1 MNTPVTSFTVLLPEG
16 GDVARFS
23 AFCAAVQSVADSG
36 GFRAAAPT
44 GLADEA
50 LVGLAVASERLMG
63 CVEGLVVGAAGEMA
77 ERSKPEHGD
86 ERLTVKHGCPDVV
99 SLISTLTGVS
109 KRTAA
114 TRITLGK
121 ALHSSTSDVGIPN
134 VSRFPAVQAAL
145 RAGRLGIDTARVITR
160 MLGDSAKRL
169 GFSADLQ
176 ECERMVVLAADH
188 TPDQGL
194 GLSADQVAVM
204 IGQWQGHLDPDGAEP
219 TARELEER
227 RGLWIR
233 QQADGTFKV
242 GGLLTPVQGAKWQA
256 IAQTILSPRIPRF
269 TGHPETSADAGSG
282 DPDGHSCRGGADGHP
297 GRDECSDR
305 SSQAG
310 DGAGREGSADSARGD
325 DSGHDGT
332 GDGQKATGDRTL
344 FDDDPEATGDR
355 PLFAH
360 DAEVSPILADTRTW
374 EQLLADGFT
383 TYIDRVAA
391 LPGIPELCGARPTI
405 NIHASLEDVVS
416 GKGVGWIDG
425 LDQPVP
431 VSTVDQLICQGDI
444 ITTLMHEGRILQ
456 HGKTKRFFTAAQ
468 NRAMAARDGGC
479 VWPGCNRPPSWCESH
494 HTVEW
499 RHKGYLPGR
508 TDTDLGALVCPFH
521 HRHLHNSRWQLVMI
535 NGVPHIIPPP
545 EIDWTQTPRP
555 CTQRRVGSRRS

>member
-1 MNTPVTSFTVLLPEG
+1 MNTPVTSFTVSLPEG
-16 GDVARFS
+16 GDVARFT
-23 AFCAAVQSVADSG
+23 AFCAAVQAVVDFG

-50 LVGLAVASERLMG
+50 LVGLAVASERLLG

-86 ERLTVKHGCPDVV
+86 ERLTVKHGCTDVV
-99 SLISTLTGVS
+99 SLLSTLTGVS

-114 TRITLGK
+114 TRVTLGK
-121 ALHSSTSDVGIPN
+121 ALHSSTSAVGIPN

-145 RAGRLGIDTARVITR
+145 REGRLGIDTARVITR
-160 MLGDSAKRL
+160 MLGDSAKRV
-169 GFSADLQ
+169 GYSADLA

-188 TPDQGL
+188 TLDQGL

-233 QQADGTFKV
+233 QQADGSFKV

-269 TGHPETSADAGSG
+269 SGHPGDTDHHDLSGESGGHPNDGDDRHLRDGDDRHTLSG
-282 DPDGHSCRGGADGHP
+282 DDGHP
-297 GRDECSDR
+297 L
-305 SSQAG
+305 
-310 DGAGREGSADSARGD
+310 
-325 DSGHDGT
+325 SG
-332 GDGQKATGDRTL
+332 GDRH
-344 FDDDPEATGDR
+344 PGGD
-355 PLFAH
+355 
-360 DAEVSPILADTRTW
+360 DAEVSPILADTRTR

-416 GKGVGWIDG
+416 GRGVGWIDG

-431 VSTVDQLICQGDI
+431 VSTVDQLLCQGDI

-479 VWPGCNRPPSWCESH
+479 VWPGCTRPPSWCESH

-535 NGVPHIIPPP
+535 HGVPHIIPPP

-555 CTQRRVGSRRS
+555 CTQRRVGRKTPRADAA

>member
-1 MNTPVTSFTVLLPEG
+1 MVET
-16 GDVARFS
+16 
-23 AFCAAVQSVADSG
+23 G
-36 GFRAAAPT
+36 GFAAAAPC
-44 GLADEA
+44 GLADEV
-50 LVGLAVASERLMG
+50 LVGWAVACEQ
-63 CVEGLVVGAAGEMA
+63 VVRCAEAIAVQAAGEMA
-77 ERSKPEHGD
+77 ERSKIEHGD
-86 ERLTVKHGCPDVV
+86 ERLTVKHGCTDVV
-99 SLISTLTGVS
+99 SLLTGLTGVS
-109 KRTAA
+109 KRSAA
-114 TRITLGK
+114 MRVKLGK
-121 ALHSSTSDVGIPN
+121 ALQACTSAVGIPN
-134 VSRFPAVQAAL
+134 ASRFPAVQAAM
-145 RAGRLGIDTARVITR
+145 REGRLGVDTAGVITR
-160 MLGDSAKRL
+160 MLGDSGKRL
-169 GFSADLQ
+169 GYSTDVS
-176 ECERMVVLAADH
+176 ECERMLVTAAERESAG
-188 TPDQGL
+188 GL

-204 IGQWQGHLDPDGAEP
+204 AAQWQGHLDPDGAEP
-219 TARELEER
+219 SARELEER
-227 RGLWIR
+227 RGLWLR

-256 IAQTILSPRIPRF
+256 IAQTILSPRVPKF
-269 TGHPETSADAGSG
+269 NSHSGYANHDGPSG
-282 DPDGHSCRGGADGHP
+282 DSGGHSRDGEDGHTLSGEDGHL
-297 GRDECSDR
+297 
-305 SSQAG
+305 
-310 DGAGREGSADSARGD
+310 GD
-325 DSGHDGT
+325 DD
-332 GDGQKATGDRTL
+332 
-344 FDDDPEATGDR
+344 
-355 PLFAH
+355 
-360 DAEVSPILADTRTW
+360 EVSPVLADTRTR

-456 HGKTKRFFTAAQ
+456 HGKTKRLFTAAQ

-499 RHKGYLPGR
+499 RHRGYLPGR

-535 NGVPHIIPPP
+535 NGAPHIIPPP

-555 CTQRRVGSRRS
+555 CTQRRVGTRRT